1 MEQHLKNSKADI
13 LDHDL
18 SIHKTSCGSNLS
30 SNSLCDDPKS
40 KKRDT
45 FSEEELKI
53 RSELENDIE
62 RNLEEEIKDGIYHLA
77 LRLHRLYLHQK
88 ERDAREAY
96 ELYGDKKR
104 KNKVLSEVNISI
116 RMEGGT
122 KIEIKESRKEEDPD
136 KGRPWTPSSSENI
149 QAMLQQVSKHKKFD
163 WANSL
168 RSGTDP
174 GAINKK
180 NSRLQKTALGWQC

>member
-1 MEQHLKNSKADI
+1 MQI
-13 LDHDL
+13 
-18 SIHKTSCGSNLS
+18 
-30 SNSLCDDPKS
+30 
-40 KKRDT
+40 KKRDN
-45 FSEEELKI
+45 SREVELKI
-53 RSELENDIE
+53 RGELENEIE
-62 RNLEEEIKDGIYHLA
+62 RNLEEEIKDGIYNLA
-77 LRLHRLYLHQK
+77 LRLHRLYVHKK

-96 ELYGDKKR
+96 GLYGDKKR

-122 KIEIKESRKEEDPD
+122 KIEIKEWRKEEDTD
-136 KGRPWTPSSSENI
+136 KGGRPWTPSTSENM
-149 QAMLQQVSKHKKFD
+149 QAMMLQKVSKHKKFD

-180 NSRLQKTALGWQC
+180 NNRLLKTELGWKC